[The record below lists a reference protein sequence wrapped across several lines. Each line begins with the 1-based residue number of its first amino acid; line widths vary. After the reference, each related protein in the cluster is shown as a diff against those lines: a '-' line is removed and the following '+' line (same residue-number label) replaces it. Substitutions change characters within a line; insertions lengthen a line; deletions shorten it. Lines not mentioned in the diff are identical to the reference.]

1 MSKPAD
7 APQAV
12 DLAEAV
18 YLFSELPSPKEA
30 MRALNARYG
39 DLFTFPSDEPLLAKT
54 GGPGFLKCRTAFGV
68 CLVGQKNLKGHSF
81 LVFRGTSYLADWLTN
96 ANFTLARSSNNQPVH
111 AGFSDAFKSIRPQ
124 LLSLMPSISGT
135 QIHCIGHSLGGAI
148 ASLCA
153 EWIEL
158 AYHRKP
164 CLYTFGAP
172 RVGLHGF
179 ANTLSNTLSSPN
191 IYRVYR
197 RSDVV
202 PYVPIWPFL
211 HAPLQ
216 GRTYQLPAIGT
227 MPTLRDHSIGEYA
240 TSIGSKSWPVLA
252 EPKGS
257 GSDREIEHWLLSN
270 HLVSFSMDSLEWL
283 GRALVYVLERCMT
296 GAARLLSAA
305 GSTQLTLL
313 DSIAVILDKGIKL
326 ADTVSRWVLYLVRKI
341 LMLIGRPEVVESADI
356 SRTYLRH
363 ILMELQ
369 RKVNALVQRV
379 LDQSLVNGRAV

>member
-18 YLFSELPSPKEA
+18 YLLAELPSPKEA

-39 DLFTFPSDEPLLAKT
+39 DLFTFPSDGLLLAKT

-81 LVFRGTSYLADWLTN
+81 LVFRGTHYLADWLTN
-96 ANFTLARSSNNQPVH
+96 ANFTLARSSNNQPIH

-148 ASLCA
+148 ASSCA

-179 ANTLSNTLSSPN
+179 ASTLSKTLSLPN

-216 GRTYQLPAIGT
+216 GQTYRLPAIGT
-227 MPTLRDHSIGEYA
+227 IPTLRDHSIGEYA

-283 GRALVYVLERCMT
+283 GRALIYVLERCMA

-369 RKVNALVQRV
+369 RKVNTLVQRI

>member
-1 MSKPAD
+1 MQNPLSPA
-7 APQAV
+7 QAAV
-12 DLAEAV
+12 LARDV
-18 YLFSELPSPKEA
+18 YLLSKESSY
-30 MRALNARYG
+30 RAGLEEFQRRYKNIFQFN
-39 DLFTFPSDEPLLAKT
+39 DSTMLTAQT
-54 GGPGFLKCRTAFGV
+54 GGPSFIKCRTAFGL
-68 CLVGQKNLKGHSF
+68 CLTGRDRFAGHSF
-81 LVFRGTSYLADWLTN
+81 LVFRGTHYLADWLTN
-96 ANFTLARSSNNQPVH
+96 ANFTLARSSNNQPIH

-124 LLSLMPSISGT
+124 LLSLMPSISST

-179 ANTLSNTLSSPN
+179 ASTLSKTLSSPN

-216 GRTYQLPAIGT
+216 GQTYRLPAIGT
-227 MPTLRDHSIGEYA
+227 IPTLRDHSIGEYA
-240 TSIGSKSWPVLA
+240 TNIGSKNWPVLA

-283 GRALVYVLERCMT
+283 GRALVYVLERCMA

-369 RKVNALVQRV
+369 HKVNALVQRV
-379 LDQSLVNGRAV
+379 LNQSLVNGRAV

>member
-18 YLFSELPSPKEA
+18 YLLAELPSPKEA

-39 DLFTFPSDEPLLAKT
+39 DLFKFPSDGPLLAKT

-179 ANTLSNTLSSPN
+179 ASTLSKTLSSPN

-216 GRTYQLPAIGT
+216 GQTYRLPAIGT
-227 MPTLRDHSIGEYA
+227 IPTLRDHSIGEYA
-240 TSIGSKSWPVLA
+240 TSIGSKNWPVLA

-270 HLVSFSMDSLEWL
+270 HLVSFSIDSLEWL
-283 GRALVYVLERCMT
+283 GRALIYVLERCMA
-296 GAARLLSAA
+296 GAARLLSGA

-313 DSIAVILDKGIKL
+313 DSIAVILNKGIKL

-341 LMLIGRPEVVESADI
+341 LMVIGRPEVVESADI

-369 RKVNALVQRV
+369 HKVNALVQRV
-379 LDQSLVNGRAV
+379 LNQSLVNGRAV